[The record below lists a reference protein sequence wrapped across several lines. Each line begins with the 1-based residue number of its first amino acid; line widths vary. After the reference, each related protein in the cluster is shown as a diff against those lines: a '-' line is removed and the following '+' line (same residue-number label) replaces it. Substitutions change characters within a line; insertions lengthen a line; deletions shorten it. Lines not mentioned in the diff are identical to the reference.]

1 LSRDRTIATVGDES
15 EVPASEHLGACCELA
30 VVECANAAFN
40 FSAGHIGVLSPTDAT
55 AMGSLGVL

>member
-1 LSRDRTIATVGDES
+1 VRERRVY
-15 EVPASEHLGACCELA
+15 
-30 VVECANAAFN
+30 